1 MAFSKKSGKGTV
13 HGVVSELTAIF
24 GIQPGHEEQLRAACE
39 RFGEVFRNADPSV
52 HQKTGLRDMKHVIFD
67 NSSRL
72 LLITSFETDW
82 DPYIND
88 AVTLIGVEHWIDWM
102 QHTVEAEQL
111 RTALLRTRGL
121 DGSSAASRE
130 HLEQAVKMGSSDL
143 KEVLQ
148 SAQVRAVYYF
158 NDLAALTVP
167 QIKKAARLEDAFQ
180 RVLDDPRAE
189 QALQHPALKPLL
201 QQAAD

>member
-1 MAFSKKSGKGTV
+1 M
-13 HGVVSELTAIF
+13 
-24 GIQPGHEEQLRAACE
+24 
-39 RFGEVFRNADPSV
+39 
-52 HQKTGLRDMKHVIFD
+52 
-67 NSSRL
+67 
-72 LLITSFETDW
+72 
-82 DPYIND
+82 
-88 AVTLIGVEHWIDWM
+88 
-102 QHTVEAEQL
+102 
-111 RTALLRTRGL
+111 
-121 DGSSAASRE
+121 
-130 HLEQAVKMGSSDL
+130 KMGSSDL